1 MPRDTDTF
9 PRCAAS
15 NGAWLRPSLYPDW
28 IRTMDF
34 TNEQLKKKKRRSAL
48 GNLILVVI
56 LLLGLAIIAYPTFS
70 DWWNSL
76 HQSRV
81 IASYA
86 SAVDTIDTERINE
99 MIAEAQDYNAGISQ
113 RYNPFLP
120 SEEERAAYEELL
132 DFSGTGIMGYIQITD
147 IGVNLPIYHGTGEG
161 VLQTAIGHLEWT
173 SLPVG
178 GDGTHCV
185 VSGHRG
191 LPSARLFTDLDKLRE
206 KDTFTVTVL
215 NQTLTYE
222 VDQIRIV
229 LPQET
234 EELMLHEGEDLFTLV
249 TCTPYGI
256 NTHRMLVRGHR
267 IYPEEVKP
275 TIVVLPDAVRIPNYI
290 AIPAVGIPML
300 FLFLLGMIVYYRQKS
315 PPKRSEELLR
325 ELEEFASHRVQ

>member
-1 MPRDTDTF
+1 MEK
-9 PRCAAS
+9 S
-15 NGAWLRPSLYPDW
+15 
-28 IRTMDF
+28 
-34 TNEQLKKKKRRSAL
+34 NEQLKKKKRRSAVA
-48 GNLILVVI
+48 NIILVAI
-56 LLLGLAIIAYPTFS
+56 LLLGMGVIAYPTFS

-76 HQSRV
+76 HQSRA

-86 SAVDTIDTERINE
+86 SAVESIDTELIE
-99 MIAEAQDYNAGISQ
+99 QMLGEARDYNAGIPLRS
-113 RYNPFLP
+113 NPYVL
-120 SEEERAAYEELL
+120 SEEEEQSYWDLL
-132 DFSGTGIMGYIQITD
+132 DLSGTGIMGYIQITD
-147 IGVNLPIYHGTGEG
+147 IGVNLPIYHGASES

-178 GDGTHCV
+178 GETTHCV

-191 LPSARLFTDLDKLRE
+191 LPSARLFTDLDQLRE

-234 EELMLHEGEDLFTLV
+234 EELMLQEGKDLVTLV
-249 TCTPYGI
+249 TCTPYAI

-267 IYPEEVKP
+267 IFPEEVRP
-275 TIVVLPDAVRIPNYI
+275 TIVVLPDAVRIPNYV

-300 FLFLLGMIVYYRQKS
+300 FLFLIGMFIYYRGKAR
-315 PPKRSEELLR
+315 PVHGEELLR
-325 ELEEFASHRVQ
+325 QLEEYALRQKE